1 MAQPLRLVTSHAPSV
16 EPLSLAEA
24 KAHLR
29 LEPSDDDDLVTAL
42 IQSARESCERFTGRA
57 LVERQLTLFLD
68 AWPTAET
75 SYEEGWREG
84 PLIEAVQRWI
94 ELPRPPLQ
102 AVEAV
107 TIYDEADVGTSWAA
121 TNYFV
126 DTASDPGRL
135 VARSGVALPS
145 PSRVANGIEIAY
157 RAGYAADESGSPR
170 DYRTNIPQAL
180 RDGMKRLIAQLY
192 EERGESAEA
201 AIGPSGAAALW
212 APFRV
217 LQL

>member
-1 MAQPLRLVTSHAPSV
+1 MAQPLRLVTSQPPPV
-16 EPLSLAEA
+16 EPLSLAET

-29 LEPSDDDDLVTAL
+29 LELSDDDDLVTAL
-42 IQSARESCERFTGRA
+42 IQSAREACERFTGRA

-68 AWPTAET
+68 AWPTAEEA
-75 SYEEGWREG
+75 YGEGWTEG
-84 PLIEAVQRWI
+84 ALVTTGRRWI
-94 ELPRPPLQ
+94 ALPRPPLR

-107 TIYDEADVGTSWAA
+107 TVYDEVDVGTSWAA
-121 TNYFV
+121 ANYYV
-126 DTASDPGRL
+126 DTASEPGRL

-145 PSRVANGIEIAY
+145 PTRVANGIEIRY
-157 RAGYAADESGSPR
+157 RAGYAPDDSGSPS
-170 DYRTNIPQAL
+170 DYRSNIPQAL